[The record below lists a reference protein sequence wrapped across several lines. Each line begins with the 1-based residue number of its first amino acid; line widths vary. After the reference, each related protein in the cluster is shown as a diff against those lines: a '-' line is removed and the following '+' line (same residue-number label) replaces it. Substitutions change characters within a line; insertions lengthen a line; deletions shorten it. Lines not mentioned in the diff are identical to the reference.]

1 MKPQVA
7 LTFDDG
13 PNPKTTS
20 AILQVLARYEVKA
33 TFMIW
38 GEHARQ
44 YPQLVSQEQKMGHA
58 LGSHTFSHQS
68 LLKLTDLQ
76 IKQELQQTDAVIQE
90 AAGVTPQ
97 FCRPPYGDI
106 DRRTLKAI
114 NRPAIRWSLDS
125 QDWLTHNAQ
134 QTLTNVRRAKDG
146 DIVLMHDIQPSTA
159 DAIEEIILS
168 LRAKEFQFVTVPELL
183 ASPMDRHYVYE
194 SEYQAKKLYD

>member
-13 PNPKTTS
+13 PDPKTTS
-20 AILQVLARYEVKA
+20 AILQVLAKYEVKA

-44 YPQLVSQEQKMGHA
+44 YPQLVNQEQKVGHA

-68 LLKLTDLQ
+68 LLKLTNLQ
-76 IKQELQQTDAVIQE
+76 IKQEIQQTDSIIQA

-97 FCRPPYGDI
+97 FCRPPYGEI
-106 DRRTLKAI
+106 DCRTLKAI

-125 QDWLTHNAQ
+125 QDWLTHDAKK
-134 QTLTNVRRAKDG
+134 TLINVQRANDG
-146 DIVLMHDIQPSTA
+146 DIVLMHDIQSSTVE
-159 DAIEEIILS
+159 AIAQIILS
-168 LRAKEFQFVTVPELL
+168 LRSRAFQFVTIPELL
-183 ASPMDRHYVYE
+183 SSQMDRHYLYE
-194 SEYQAKKLYD
+194 SQFQAKKLYD